1 MKYQRHP
8 RENPQSHQLGLGR
21 SIFGRDRSGGV
32 GDHSRGAPKN
42 NRIFGSDGHE
52 TDDNH
57 GNLFHD
63 GGERKLEG
71 PRFNI
76 FGSTRGQGAFA
87 GAGAGAG
94 ISNFNE
100 DLTNYGVARN
110 ADDPDEEEDSS
121 LRRKRIA
128 MFDVLNLYSSL
139 GTLCKALGL
148 LAARTWRRMETLLL
162 ALLFRGEE
170 ANRLSSII
178 VAWVVVATVVVL
190 TALCVKRCCCD
201 RPLYIELLETDDGD
215 DEDARR
221 PRRRKSTVK
230 RKRRVNAAAA
240 AAAATSGERPKDPRT
255 GGGGGGGGEQRRF
268 SQRLRDKNKK
278 DSERQK
284 RAARWVNLC
293 LEAVYEDDAVR
304 DIFLRKWM
312 EALNRHV
319 AEQQETEA
327 VSHIF
332 TWVLSGF
339 SEAKG
344 IAYYFAHSYTT
355 SILTSVKCSPPDYQ
369 SSVTSTLLPTKE
381 GAW

>member
-1 MKYQRHP
+1 MK
-8 RENPQSHQLGLGR
+8 
-21 SIFGRDRSGGV
+21 
-32 GDHSRGAPKN
+32 
-42 NRIFGSDGHE
+42 
-52 TDDNH
+52 
-57 GNLFHD
+57 
-63 GGERKLEG
+63 G
-71 PRFNI
+71 PRVDI
-76 FGSTRGQGAFA
+76 FGSTRGQQGAL
-87 GAGAGAG
+87 AGAG

-100 DLTNYGVARN
+100 HLT
-110 ADDPDEEEDSS
+110 DEEEDSS

-128 MFDVLNLYSSL
+128 MFDILNLYSSL

-201 RPLYIELLETDDGD
+201 RALYIELLEAAAADDDGEDNDDD
-215 DEDARR
+215 DEDSTR
-221 PRRRKSTVK
+221 PRRRKSTIK
-230 RKRRVNAAAA
+230 RKRRVNAAA
-240 AAAATSGERPKDPRT
+240 TSNERPKDD
-255 GGGGGGGGEQRRF
+255 GGGGGGEQRRF
-268 SQRLRDKNKK
+268 SQRLRDKKE
-278 DSERQK
+278 SERQK

-355 SILTSVKCSPPDYQ
+355 SILTSVKCSPPDCQ
-369 SSVTSTLLPTKE
+369 SSVTSTLLPMKE